1 MADDQR
7 PQRLRTTSGWLARLG
22 FADADGASRLLHQ
35 CGVGSEAVVERV
47 AHGADPDLALRHLCE
62 VAAAYRELPGVDDPD
77 LVSHLEADPE
87 LLTRLVAVLGASRAL
102 GEFLVI
108 HPEAVLDL
116 RATTMPLAPRD
127 QHAFEQVL
135 ADVDDPDALRVA
147 YKRQLLQIAARDLTR
162 RSPYETT
169 SAELADLAGATL
181 STALRL
187 ARHEVDDSDAA
198 RLAVVAMG
206 KCGGRELNYVSDVDV
221 IFVHAPADG
230 ADEQKATKVAT
241 RLAAALI
248 RICGEHTREG
258 TIWEVDANLRPEGK
272 DGPLVRTL
280 SSHVA
285 YYERWASTWE
295 FQALLK
301 ARPVAGDAELGQ
313 DYVDALAPMVWQAA
327 TRPNFMADTRSMRRR
342 VIDNIPAPQL
352 DRELKL
358 GPGGL
363 RDVEFAVQLLQLVH
377 GRTDE
382 RLRVRSTTDAL
393 RALVDGGYVGRTDG
407 AAMTEAYTFLRMF
420 EHRIQLDA
428 LRRTHLVP
436 TEDDTLRMIGRTLA
450 FRSDPAKNLVK
461 EWQAQRREVLRLH
474 HKLFYRPLLD
484 AVASMPS
491 DALRLTPEAAQARL
505 EALGYADPRAALI
518 HIKAL
523 TSGVRRSAAIQRHL
537 MPAMLAWFADSP
549 NPDGGLLAFRKVS
562 ESLGATHWY
571 LRKLRDEGAGAEQLA
586 KMLAGSAYVTD
597 LIQRAPEAVAMLG
610 DDSQLEPRTYDRI
623 ATETRSAVRRHA
635 SADEALRTVR
645 RVRRRELSRIA
656 MSDVLGRLDIVEVGH
671 ALSDLTAA
679 TLDAALQI
687 ATRTVEG
694 QRGAPVG
701 TRIAVVLMGRLGGR
715 ESAYGSDADV
725 MFVHDPLPDTDESAA
740 TQAASAVA
748 TELRRMVG
756 TAGPDPALEVDADLR
771 PEGRSGPLVRTLAS
785 YRAYYA
791 RWSMVWEAQAL
802 LRAAPVVGD
811 PDLCAAFREMVD
823 PLRWPEAG
831 VSDDDVR
838 EIRRIKARVD
848 SERLPRGADPATH
861 LKLGRGGIADV
872 EWTVQLLQMQHAS
885 TVEGLRTTETL
896 PALHAAAEAGL
907 LASEEAAVLE
917 EAWRLVS
924 RIRNAYV
931 LLRNRPVASL
941 PENANDRAGV
951 AWLLGYGIDGG
962 EHMVD
967 DYLRATR
974 RARHVVEH
982 VFWG

>member
-1 MADDQR
+1 MPDDQR

-22 FADADGASRLLHQ
+22 FADADGAGRLLDE
-35 CGVGSEAVVERV
+35 CGIRSAAVVERV
-47 AHGADPDLALRHLCE
+47 AQGADPDLALRHLC
-62 VAAAYRELPGVDDPD
+62 AIASGLDD
-77 LVSHLEADPE
+77 LEAHLEGDPE

-102 GEFLVI
+102 GEFLTV

-116 RATTMPLAPRD
+116 RATTMPVEPRD
-127 QHAFEQVL
+127 QAAFEQVL
-135 ADVDDPDALRVA
+135 ADVADRDALRVA

-162 RSPYETT
+162 RSRYETT
-169 SAELADLAGATL
+169 AAELADLAGATL
-181 STALRL
+181 ATALRL
-187 ARHEVDDSDAA
+187 ARAEVDDSELA
-198 RLAVVAMG
+198 RLAIIAMG

-221 IFVHAPADG
+221 IFVHAAADG
-230 ADEQKATKVAT
+230 ADEQRATKVAT
-241 RLAAALI
+241 RLASAVI

-280 SSHVA
+280 ASHVT

-301 ARPVAGDAELGQ
+301 ARPVAGDADLGAA
-313 DYVDALAPMVWQAA
+313 YVDALAPMVWQAA
-327 TRPNFMADTRSMRRR
+327 TRPHFVPDTRAMRRR
-342 VIDNIPAPQL
+342 VIDNIPTPQL

-393 RALVDGGYVGRTDG
+393 QALVDGGYVARTDG
-407 AAMTEAYTFLRMF
+407 AAMLEAYTFLRTF
-420 EHRIQLDA
+420 EHRIQLDG

-436 TEDDTLRMIGRTLA
+436 TDDETLRMIGRTLA
-450 FRSDPAKNLVK
+450 FRTDPARNLLR

-474 HKLFYRPLLD
+474 QKLFYRPLLD

-505 EALGYADPRAALI
+505 EALGYDDPRAALT

-523 TSGVRRSAAIQRHL
+523 TSGVRRSAAIQRQL
-537 MPAMLAWFADSP
+537 MPAMLAWFAESP
-549 NPDGGLLAFRKVS
+549 NPDGGLLAFRRVS

-571 LRKLRDEGAGAEQLA
+571 LRKLRDEGEGAEQLA

-597 LIQRAPEAVAMLG
+597 LIHRAPEAVAMLG
-610 DDSQLEPRTYDRI
+610 DDAELEPRTYDRI
-623 ATETRSAVRRHA
+623 LTETRSAVRRHGDP
-635 SADEALRTVR
+635 DEAIRTVR

-656 MSDVLGRLDIVEVGH
+656 MSDVLGRLDVVEVGH
-671 ALSDLTAA
+671 ALSDLTVA

-687 ATRTVEG
+687 ATRTVEQ
-694 QRGAPVG
+694 QRGEPVP

-715 ESAYGSDADV
+715 ESGYGSDADV
-725 MFVHDPLPDTDESAA
+725 MFVHDPLPGADESAA
-740 TQAASAVA
+740 SQGASAVA
-748 TELRRMVG
+748 TELRRILG
-756 TAGPDPALEVDADLR
+756 TAGPDPSLEVDADLR

-811 PDLCAAFREMVD
+811 PELSAAFRDLVD
-823 PLRWPEAG
+823 PLRWPEHG
-831 VSDDDVR
+831 VSDNDVR

-872 EWTVQLLQMQHAS
+872 EWTVQLLQMQHAHEI
-885 TVEGLRTTETL
+885 EGLRTTETL
-896 PALHAAAEAGL
+896 PALRAATEAGL
-907 LASEEAAVLE
+907 LAREDAAVLE
-917 EAWRLVS
+917 DAWRLVS
-924 RIRNAYV
+924 RIRNAFV
-931 LLRNRPVASL
+931 LLRNRPVVSL
-941 PENANDRAGV
+941 PANANDRAGV

-962 EHMVD
+962 EQMVD

-974 RARHVVEH
+974 RARQVVER